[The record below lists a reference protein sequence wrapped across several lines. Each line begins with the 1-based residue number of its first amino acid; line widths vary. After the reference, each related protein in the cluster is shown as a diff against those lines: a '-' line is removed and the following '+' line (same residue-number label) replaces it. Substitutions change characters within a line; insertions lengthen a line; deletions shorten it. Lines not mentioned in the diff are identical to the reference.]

1 MKQYRIIA
9 LLLTLLLALAA
20 CGEKPAGE
28 TSSASSSQNTV
39 QEEVPSPVQVPFTLA
54 VYADYSLNP
63 TLAANR
69 ANLTLAPLL
78 YEPLFAVDGHFQ
90 AQPVLCQSWTAS
102 EDKLVWTFTLRDRI
116 TFSDGTPFT
125 AREAAEALELARSS
139 RGRYAQRLADVALI
153 SGEDQNLT
161 ITLRRPNGDL
171 PALLDIP
178 IALGDGDRPLGTG
191 PYVLTETGDEF
202 SLTARSGWW
211 QTDKTLPVQTIPL
224 HRVSKSD
231 DLIYAF
237 DAGEVSLVD
246 VDLMATNAM
255 GYGGNYQTWDYATTD
270 FLYLGFNTQEGLCRS
285 PQVRRALAQGVD
297 RNTITSAIYANHATP
312 ALLPVHPDSPLYSQS
327 AAEAAPG
334 YTPEGLATQTE
345 ELKLVGKELVLIV
358 NSENVSK
365 VSSAQHIVYQLEA
378 AGLKVELRQLSFED
392 YTTALAR
399 GEFDL
404 YLGETVFTANFD
416 LAPLLGSG
424 GALNYGG
431 WWAEGAD
438 GLLWTMHS
446 ASPETKPAAAEALF
460 ELLNEQAPIV
470 PIAFKNGSVL
480 TQWGRLSGL
489 SPTRGNV
496 FYQIENWIVK

>member
-270 FLYLGFNTQEGLCRS
+270 FLYLGFNTGPGGGPKYHHLC
-285 PQVRRALAQGVD
+285 
-297 RNTITSAIYANHATP
+297 H
-312 ALLPVHPDSPLYSQS
+312 
-327 AAEAAPG
+327 
-334 YTPEGLATQTE
+334 
-345 ELKLVGKELVLIV
+345 
-358 NSENVSK
+358 
-365 VSSAQHIVYQLEA
+365 
-378 AGLKVELRQLSFED
+378 LRQPRH
-392 YTTALAR
+392 AGPPAR
-399 GEFDL
+399 PSGQPPVQPERRRGGPRL
-404 YLGETVFTANFD
+404 H
-416 LAPLLGSG
+416 PG
-424 GALNYGG
+424 GAGDTDGG
-431 WWAEGAD
+431 AQAGGQGAGSNREQRKCEQ
-438 GLLWTMHS
+438 GLLRPAHRLPAGGGRT
-446 ASPETKPAAAEALF
+446 EGGAAAA
-460 ELLNEQAPIV
+460 
-470 PIAFKNGSVL
+470 VL
-480 TQWGRLSGL
+480 
-489 SPTRGNV
+489 
-496 FYQIENWIVK
+496 